1 MSGFKYKYL
10 VLFLLI
16 TSLVSGQQ
24 KYTSTSSKAIKNFE
38 EGRAQYRIFAYSEAE
53 ISLLKAVKIDP
64 GFIEAHI
71 VLGTLYWDID
81 SLNKAI
87 STFDKGLSINPT
99 FYSKGFLIKANIEME
114 SGKYEEAISSIMQLF
129 KYEKQDKIIR
139 QGEKLKLKAEFAAE
153 AVKNPVDFVPVL
165 LDSAINS
172 TDDEYWPSLSADEQT
187 LIFTRQVGSSA
198 SKHRSQEDFYISD
211 YTDGQ
216 WSFARN
222 AGQPLNTPDNEGAQT
237 ISADGSTMVYTVCN
251 RRGVYGR
258 CDLYYSERKGGQWSE
273 PINLGRPVNSEAMET
288 QPSLSADGRT
298 LYFISNREGGKGGYD
313 VWVSYKLGNQLW
325 SKPLNL
331 GDSINTTDSESS
343 PFIHHD
349 NNTLYFSSNGQ
360 LGLGGYDI
368 FVARKNSQ
376 GGWGTAENIG
386 YPINTHRDEIG
397 MIVTA
402 KGDRAYYASGI
413 NPDRGKDI
421 YQFELHEEARPQEV
435 SYMKGK
441 VFDATNRKVLKA
453 EFELIDLETEEK
465 VSRSF
470 SDLYSGEFLVCIPSN
485 RNYMLNVSKA
495 GYLFFSEN
503 FSLKGIHEVSE
514 PFYKDVPLQP
524 LLSGKTIVLN
534 NIFFETDSYELKKE
548 SFPELNKLTHFLQI
562 NAEIKVEISGHTD
575 NVGGEAYNLELSKK
589 RAKAVV
595 EYLMANGI
603 ASERMKAK
611 GYGYS
616 KPVNANNTVEG
627 RAKNR
632 RTELLVID

>member
-1 MSGFKYKYL
+1 MIFAP
-10 VLFLLI
+10 LI
-16 TSLVSGQQ
+16 NAQQ
-24 KYTSTSSKAIKNFE
+24 KYTSKSAKAIKNFE
-38 EGRAQYRIFAYSEAE
+38 EGRSQYRIYAYSEAE
-53 ISLLKAVKIDP
+53 LSLLKAIKNDSE
-64 GFIEAHI
+64 FIEAYI

-81 SLNKAI
+81 SLEKAI
-87 STFDKGLSINPT
+87 STFNKGLSINPT
-99 FYSKGFLIKANIEME
+99 FYSKGFLVKANIEME
-114 SGKYEEAISSIMQLF
+114 SGKYEDAISSINQLF
-129 KYEKQDKIIR
+129 KYEKSDKIIR
-139 QGEKLKLKAEFAAE
+139 QGEKLKKRAEFAAQ
-153 AVKNPVDFVPVL
+153 AIKNPVDFVPVL
-165 LDSAINS
+165 LDSAIN
-172 TDDEYWPSLSADEQT
+172 TPDDEYWPSLSADEQT
-187 LIFTRQVGSSA
+187 LIFTRQVGSSV
-198 SKHRSQEDFYISD
+198 SRHRSQEDFYISD
-211 YTDGQ
+211 FKNGK

-273 PINLGRPVNSEAMET
+273 PVNLGRPVNSGAMET

-313 VWVSYKLGNQLW
+313 VWVTYKLGEQLW

-331 GDSINTTDSESS
+331 GDSINTPDSESS

-349 NNTLYFSSNGQ
+349 NNTLYFSSDGH
-360 LGLGGYDI
+360 LGMGGYDI

-376 GGWGTAENIG
+376 GGWGKSVNIG

-413 NPDRGKDI
+413 NPERGKDI
-421 YQFELHEEARPQEV
+421 YQFELYPEARPQEV

-441 VFDATNRKVLKA
+441 VFDATNRKALRA
-453 EFELIDLETEEK
+453 EFELVDLETEEK
-465 VSRSF
+465 VSKSF
-470 SDLYSGEFLVCIPSN
+470 SDPYNGEFLICIPTD
-485 RNYMLNVSKA
+485 RNYMLNVSKD

-514 PFYKDVPLQP
+514 PFHKDVPMQP

-534 NIFFETDSYELKKE
+534 NVFFETASYELKKE
-548 SFPELNKLTHFLQI
+548 SFPELNKLTKFLQI
-562 NAEIKVEISGHTD
+562 NKEIKVEISGHTD
-575 NVGGEAYNLELSKK
+575 NVGDKAYNLDLSEK
-589 RAKAVV
+589 RAEAVV
-595 EYLMANGI
+595 DYLI
-603 ASERMKAK
+603 AQGVSSERMISK

-616 KPVNANNTVEG
+616 KPVDTNNTHEG